1 MEMARAEM
9 DILFSAMEDSMSCAG
24 TRAPTEWTLPLPRTL
39 WETMHVLLPS
49 VVRRRPHSIMY
60 LTARAGILILSAI
73 MASNVTI
80 NLNTGLMNAVWE
92 ALRNTLPGWTKT
104 RLIGRTLLE
113 KTAVITWT
121 GPRLRQLTWLD
132 SKVKFKRN
140 KLTDSHP
147 QEWVLGEAVP
157 ALLEFTAS
165 TCTKPFINPWP
176 RVVSKRDYKLRTLA
190 LLSRVAP

>member
-1 MEMARAEM
+1 MYYSR
-9 DILFSAMEDSMSCAG
+9 IVTSL
-24 TRAPTEWTLPLPRTL
+24 
-39 WETMHVLLPS
+39 
-49 VVRRRPHSIMY
+49 PHS
-60 LTARAGILILSAI
+60 TADSDSCQTVPGLSEH
-73 MASNVTI
+73 SPTDFYSEW
-80 NLNTGLMNAVWE
+80 NAKK
-92 ALRNTLPGWTKT
+92 LRNTLPGWTKT